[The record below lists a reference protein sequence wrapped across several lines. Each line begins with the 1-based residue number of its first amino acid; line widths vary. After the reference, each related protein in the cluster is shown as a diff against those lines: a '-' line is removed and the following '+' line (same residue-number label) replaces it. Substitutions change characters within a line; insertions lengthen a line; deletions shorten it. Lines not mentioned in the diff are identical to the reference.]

1 MFLIKSKTQS
11 SNLPLQFIV
20 SRHLFL
26 LGHTNS
32 FSLVASGLGM
42 LSSGSEAPVVSQTSM
57 SPNLLQTLQIL
68 SQLVVQDVSHHLVS
82 FAILMIPLPVK
93 EPIRNLVLTR
103 VLHDSDNLF
112 NIFLSQFT
120 SPLGKR
126 NVGLLENDV
135 GISTSNTLDR
145 GQSKHNIGFSLNV
158 GVKNTKNMLEVRWNQ
173 PATLWQCRLLSCR
186 SESSNI

>member
-68 SQLVVQDVSHHLVS
+68 STFTPSSRASPYSALACRPDMLRLVPARVQEICSLLAMVQDGKTKRMDMSGSAVGDEDAPEHL
-82 FAILMIPLPVK
+82 
-93 EPIRNLVLTR
+93 
-103 VLHDSDNLF
+103 
-112 NIFLSQFT
+112 FLRFGRS
-120 SPLGKR
+120 GKAAW
-126 NVGLLENDV
+126 GE
-135 GISTSNTLDR
+135 
-145 GQSKHNIGFSLNV
+145 K
-158 GVKNTKNMLEVRWNQ
+158 
-173 PATLWQCRLLSCR
+173 
-186 SESSNI
+186 